1 MKQKYTI
8 VKSDDNSK
16 LIIQEFAELDKDV
29 MSLLCEES
37 YDFKAIK
44 SAVKKGKEAL
54 INALRTPNMY
64 PAKAYA
70 EQIADSVKTLQASTD
85 QNSMELFFDD
95 FDYIAP
101 IRAKKKQK
109 DAIEEEAAEIDEL
122 LEDEFEEDYEEKPAI
137 DINNPSLKVDEND
150 IPDMEESA

>member
-8 VKSDDNSK
+8 VKSDDSSK
-16 LIIQEFAELDKDV
+16 LIIQEFAELDKDA

-37 YDFKAIK
+37 YDFETIE
-44 SAVKKGKEAL
+44 SAVKAGKEAL

-70 EQIADSVKTLQASTD
+70 EQIADSVVALQSSSD
-85 QNSMELFFDD
+85 QNSTELYFDD

-101 IRAKKKQK
+101 VRDKQK
-109 DAIEEEAAEIDEL
+109 EKDVIEEEAAEIDEL
-122 LEDEFEEDYEEKPAI
+122 LEDEFDEDYDEKPAI
-137 DINNPSLKVDEND
+137 DIKNPSLKVDEND
-150 IPDMEESA
+150 IPDMEESS